1 MPLPAQISEV
11 GDSATIRISSKNQ
24 VTIPSAARKK
34 YSFGDYALCTFTD
47 EGILLQP
54 IDRTDNSD
62 DLTVTLL
69 RHPIDEGYEGEELLA
84 KHEEL
89 KPKFLDFAGRVL
101 GAEEGFAEGRTTTY
115 PSIRENIRNKSG
127 L

>member
-11 GDSATIRISSKNQ
+11 GDSITIRISSKNQ

-34 YSFGDYALCTFTD
+34 YGFGDYALCTFTD

-54 IDRTDNSD
+54 IDRADSSD

-69 RHPIDEGYEGEELLA
+69 RHLIAEGYEGEELLA
-84 KHEEL
+84 RYEEL
-89 KPKFLDFAGRVL
+89 KPKFLDFAGKIL
-101 GAEEGFAEGRTTTY
+101 DAEAGFAEGRTTTY
-115 PSIRENIRNKSG
+115 PAIRENVKNKYG